1 MLKDRFDQLLVA
13 GLIVALAGLAAL
25 LLFAEA
31 TPGLASTDLNS
42 ARQLEKEMLSQAR
55 LTLIERRYAPVV
67 ALREQGDLPGAL
79 LKLEELT
86 RDLPGEVHSNLL
98 RGEVLFL
105 MGQIDRAIPQ
115 FAKAVRGNGDYI
127 DPASP
132 LNRRSLIEGVVTQG
146 LPQVR
151 DRSRVQSDS
160 RVLADVVKDGYYLQS
175 RLAGGCE

>member
-13 GLIVALAGLAAL
+13 GLVLVLAALAAL
-25 LLFAEA
+25 LFLSEA
-31 TPGLASTDLNS
+31 STGLASTDQSS

-55 LTLIERRYAPVV
+55 LSLIERRYAPVV
-67 ALREQGDLPGAL
+67 ALRDQGDLPGAL
-79 LKLEELT
+79 LKLEELA

-105 MGQIDRAIPQ
+105 MGQVDRALTQ
-115 FAKAVRGNGDYI
+115 FALAVRGNGDYI

-132 LNRRSLIEGVVTQG
+132 LNQRSLIEGVLTQG

-151 DRSRVQSDS
+151 DRLRVQPDS
-160 RVLADVVKDGYYLQS
+160 RVLEELVKDGYYLQS